1 MLKSYSIKSMLTLS
15 QIKFCL
21 YIPMSWVCASLSL
34 KLACL
39 SEWKFFKLKCLKV
52 LPRAS
57 YRSRHQKHLQIARL
71 LSEDIFF
78 CLCDPYFQ
86 QGELLLIYSKRFT
99 FVILKINHR
108 LLHLKM
114 SLGITFGNPWPW
126 NMIFI
131 YSMNRWPSNKFWNED
146 I

>member
-1 MLKSYSIKSMLTLS
+1 MLKSYSVKSTLTHS

-21 YIPMSWVCASLSL
+21 YISMPCVCTSLSL
-34 KLACL
+34 KMACL

-57 YRSRHQKHLQIARL
+57 FRSRHQKHLQIARL
-71 LSEDIFF
+71 LFEDFF

-86 QGELLLIYSKRFT
+86 QGELLLIYSKRFI

-108 LLHLKM
+108 LPHLKM
-114 SLGITFGNPWPW
+114 SLGITFVNPWPW
-126 NMIFI
+126 NTIFI